1 MATVQKPQLTPMN
14 GSEAIAK
21 AVVQANVDFASAYPI
36 TPQTIIVERLS
47 DLVASGQTKTA
58 FINVESEHS
67 ALSACVGASLAG
79 GRVFTA
85 TSSQGLALMHE
96 VLYLTS
102 GLRCPIVMAVANR
115 ALSAPINIH
124 GDHSDM
130 MGSRDSGWIQLYV
143 ENAQE
148 GYDWVIQA
156 YKVSED
162 ERVALPFTVNMDG
175 YVITHSVEPLS
186 LLEDAV
192 VDKFV
197 PPRQPRLR
205 IDPKQPVTFGTLTLP
220 DYYTEF
226 KRQQEEAMRMVPEA
240 FAEVTKQFAEVSGR
254 HYDRIVPFALDDAKV
269 AIVSLGSAS
278 GTIRWVARNL
288 RKKGLPVG
296 ALKIALYRPFPH
308 EEIGR
313 LLENIDVVIVLERAL
328 SLGSHTGPL
337 ASDVVLSLYNRS
349 GQPQVLDIVAG
360 LGGRDLSPE
369 SIEKIFKT
377 GLEAGKRSTGL
388 EMEFAGV
395 RE

>member
-1 MATVQKPQLTPMN
+1 MLSTEKTRFVPMS

-21 AVVQANVDFASAYPI
+21 AVVQSNIDFISAYPI

-47 DLVASGQTKTA
+47 DLVAAGETKA
-58 FINVESEHS
+58 RYVNVESEHS

-96 VLYLTS
+96 VMYLTS

-148 GYDWVIQA
+148 AYDWVMQA
-156 YKVSED
+156 FRIAED
-162 ERVALPFTVNMDG
+162 DRVMLPFTVNMDG
-175 YVITHSVEPLS
+175 YVITHSVEPVS
-186 LLEDAV
+186 LIDQAI

-197 PPRQPRLR
+197 PPRIAKTRL
-205 IDPKQPVTFGTLTLP
+205 DANNPMTFGTLTLP

-226 KRQQEEAMRMVPEA
+226 KRQQEEAMRNTPAV
-240 FAEVTKQFAEVSGR
+240 FDEVTSEFAQLIGRGYKQL
-254 HYDRIVPFALDDAKV
+254 VPFELDGAKV
-269 AIVSLGSAS
+269 IVVSLGSAS
-278 GTIRWVARNL
+278 GTIRYVARGL

-296 ALKIALYRPFPH
+296 TLKVGLFRPFPS
-308 EEIGR
+308 EQFAK
-313 LLENIDVVIVLERAL
+313 LVENAEVVVVLERAM
-328 SLGSHTGPL
+328 SLGSKCGPL
-337 ASDVVLSLYNRS
+337 ASEIVNSLYDRPS
-349 GQPQVLDIVAG
+349 QPRILDVIAG
-360 LGGRDLSPE
+360 LGGRDLAPE
-369 SIEKIFKT
+369 AIEKLFKT
-377 GLEAGKRSTGL
+377 GLEAATNPSGL
-388 EMEFAGV
+388 EMEFLGV

>member
-1 MATVQKPQLTPMN
+1 MSTIKKAPLEPMN

-21 AVVQANVDFASAYPI
+21 AAVQSNIDFVSAYPI

-47 DLVASGQTKTA
+47 DLVASGETKTS
-58 FINVESEHS
+58 FVNVESEHS

-148 GYDWVIQA
+148 GYDWCIQA
-156 YKVSED
+156 YKIAED
-162 ERVALPFTVNMDG
+162 ERVSMPFTVNMDG
-175 YVITHSVEPLS
+175 YVITHSVEPIS
-186 LLEDAV
+186 LIDDEAV
-192 VDKFV
+192 SKYL
-197 PPRQPRLR
+197 PPRISPLRLDTQKP
-205 IDPKQPVTFGTLTLP
+205 ITMGPLTLP
-220 DYYTEF
+220 DYYFEF
-226 KRQQEEAMRMVPEA
+226 KRQQEEAMRNVPEV
-240 FAEVTKQFAEVSGR
+240 FSEVTKSFSSVAHRSYER
-254 HYDRIVPFALDDAKV
+254 LVPYSLEDAKV

-278 GTIRWVARNL
+278 GTVRWVARNL
-288 RKKGLPVG
+288 RKEGLPVG

-308 EEIGR
+308 EEVGR
-313 LLENIDVVIVLERAL
+313 ILEHVDVVIVLERSL

-337 ASDVVLSLYNRS
+337 ASDIVSALYNRS
-349 GQPQVLDIVAG
+349 EQPRVLDVVTG

-369 SIEKIFKT
+369 NIEQIFRT
-377 GLEAGKRSTGL
+377 GLEAKTAPTGL

-395 RE
+395 RD

>member
-1 MATVQKPQLTPMN
+1 LQTTRKSQLIAMS

-21 AVVQANVDFASAYPI
+21 AVIQSNVDFTSAYPI

-47 DLVASGQTKTA
+47 DLVASGETKTS
-58 FINVESEHS
+58 FVNVESEHS

-102 GLRCPIVMAVANR
+102 GLRCPVVMAVANR
-115 ALSAPINIH
+115 ALSAPISIH
-124 GDHSDM
+124 SDHSDM

-148 GYDWVIQA
+148 AYDWCIQA
-156 YKVSED
+156 FKVAED

-175 YVITHSVEPLS
+175 YVITHSVEPIALID
-186 LLEDAV
+186 DAAV
-192 VDKFV
+192 SGFL
-197 PPRQPRLR
+197 PPRQAKFKLDVKNP
-205 IDPKQPVTFGTLTLP
+205 ITFGTLTLP
-220 DYYTEF
+220 DYFMEF
-226 KRQQEEAMRMVPEA
+226 KKQQDDAMRHVPKV
-240 FAEVTKQFAEVSGR
+240 FGEVTKSFTEVSGR
-254 HYDRIVPFALDDAKV
+254 QYGSVVPFALEDAKV
-269 AIVSLGSAS
+269 AIVSLGSVS
-278 GTIRWVARNL
+278 GTVRWVAKSL
-288 RKKGLPVG
+288 RKQGLPVG
-296 ALKIALYRPFPH
+296 ALKVALYRPFPH
-308 EEIGR
+308 EEVG
-313 LLENIDVVIVLERAL
+313 NILQNVDVAIVLERSL

-337 ASDVVLSLYNRS
+337 ASDVVCSLYNRS

-369 SIEKIFKT
+369 SIEKIFRT
-377 GLEAGKRSTGL
+377 GLEAAKTPIPFEL
-388 EMEFAGV
+388 EFAGV

>member
-1 MATVQKPQLTPMN
+1 MS
-14 GSEAIAK
+14 GSEAVAK
-21 AVVQANVDFASAYPI
+21 AVVQSNVDFASAYPI

-47 DLVASGQTKTA
+47 DLVASGETKTS
-58 FINVESEHS
+58 FVNVESEHS

-148 GYDWVIQA
+148 AYDWCIQA
-156 YKVSED
+156 YKIAED
-162 ERVALPFTVNMDG
+162 ERVSLPFTVNMDG
-175 YVITHSVEPLS
+175 YVITHSVEPIALI
-186 LLEDAV
+186 ENAT
-192 VDKFV
+192 VDTFL
-197 PPRQPRLR
+197 PPRKSRYK
-205 IDPKQPVTFGTLTLP
+205 IDTKNPITFGTLTLP
-220 DYYTEF
+220 DYYFEF
-226 KRQQEEAMRMVPEA
+226 KKQQDDAMQNVPA
-240 FAEVTKQFAEVSGR
+240 VFNEVTSSFANLA
-254 HYDRIVPFALDDAKV
+254 DRRYSTITPFELEDAQV
-269 AIVSLGSAS
+269 AVVSLGSAS
-278 GTIRWVARNL
+278 GTIRYVAKRL
-288 RKKGLPVG
+288 RKQGLPVG

-308 EEIGR
+308 EEVGQI
-313 LLENIDVVIVLERAL
+313 LQDVDVVIVLERSL
-328 SLGSHTGPL
+328 SLGSHCGPL
-337 ASDVVLSLYNRS
+337 ASDVVCSLYNRS
-349 GQPQVLDIVAG
+349 GQPQILDIVAG

-369 SIEKIFKT
+369 SIEKIFRT
-377 GLEAGKRSTGL
+377 GLEARTKPTGFEL
-388 EMEFAGV
+388 EFAGV

>member
-1 MATVQKPQLTPMN
+1 MS

-21 AVVQANVDFASAYPI
+21 AVIQSNVDFTSAYPI

-47 DLVASGQTKTA
+47 DLVASGETKTS
-58 FINVESEHS
+58 FVNVESEHS

-102 GLRCPIVMAVANR
+102 GLRCPVVMAVANR
-115 ALSAPINIH
+115 ALSAPISIH
-124 GDHSDM
+124 SDHSDM

-148 GYDWVIQA
+148 AYDWCIQA
-156 YKVSED
+156 FKVAED

-175 YVITHSVEPLS
+175 YVITHSVEPIALID
-186 LLEDAV
+186 DAAV
-192 VDKFV
+192 SGFL
-197 PPRQPRLR
+197 PPRQAKFKLDVKNP
-205 IDPKQPVTFGTLTLP
+205 ITFGTLTLP
-220 DYYTEF
+220 DYFMEF
-226 KRQQEEAMRMVPEA
+226 KKQQDDAMRHVPEV
-240 FAEVTKQFAEVSGR
+240 FGEVTKSFTEVSGR
-254 HYDRIVPFALDDAKV
+254 QYGSVVPFALKDAKV
-269 AIVSLGSAS
+269 AIVSLGSVS
-278 GTIRWVARNL
+278 GTVRWVAKSL
-288 RKKGLPVG
+288 RKQGLPVG
-296 ALKIALYRPFPH
+296 ALKVALYRPFPH
-308 EEIGR
+308 EEVG
-313 LLENIDVVIVLERAL
+313 NILQNVDVAIVLERSL

-337 ASDVVLSLYNRS
+337 ASDVVCSLYNRS

-369 SIEKIFKT
+369 SIEKIFRT
-377 GLEAGKRSTGL
+377 GLEAAKTPIPFEL
-388 EMEFAGV
+388 EFAGV